1 MTTKDIREIVAPRMG
16 LLMLSVS
23 FLFVLLLMPDFSE
36 QIAFKKILINKSL
49 QYVEKNEVDTLL
61 EQALEKNF
69 FSLELKDIAQ
79 SINNIPWVESAQV
92 KKIWPDTIL
101 LNIEEQS
108 PLARWGNEQLIS
120 VSGEVFS
127 PGDLTEFAY
136 LPRLIGKELQRE
148 EITDFYSQTQ
158 QILKNNDLNVVLVN
172 VLSAFEW
179 RVELESGLAL
189 ILSSKQGLDKIRQ
202 FSDIYSTHIFPKL
215 TDISHV
221 DLRYDNGF
229 VVAWQGED
237 EVLVEKS
244 LALR

>member
-1 MTTKDIREIVAPRMG
+1 MTIKDIREIVAPRMG
-16 LLMLSVS
+16 LLILSVS

-69 FSLELKDIAQ
+69 FSLELKNIAQ
-79 SINNIPWVESAQV
+79 SINSVPWVESAQV

-127 PGDLTEFAY
+127 PGDLT
-136 LPRLIGKELQRE
+136 
-148 EITDFYSQTQ
+148 
-158 QILKNNDLNVVLVN
+158 
-172 VLSAFEW
+172 
-179 RVELESGLAL
+179 
-189 ILSSKQGLDKIRQ
+189 
-202 FSDIYSTHIFPKL
+202 
-215 TDISHV
+215 
-221 DLRYDNGF
+221 
-229 VVAWQGED
+229 
-237 EVLVEKS
+237 
-244 LALR
+244 